1 MPTKKRIQRKD
12 ILEAAVQLIR
22 QEGAAA
28 LTMRRIAAQVGCSTQ
43 PLYSEFGGQEQ
54 LLDALRAWIRAQ
66 YLTLPCGT
74 YRDFGRLFLRFAG
87 QERELFCF
95 LYLRKRP
102 ATQTLVEDPNL
113 TPTLNLLQETLD
125 ISPEEAAEL
134 HHRMQYYCYGL
145 GTMIATGYR
154 TMSPEEIDRELAE
167 FFCLLLEHY
176 KHADNKAALIY
187 WLERSR
193 YPMLSHE
200 GGTYGKTQ
208 NKSL

>member
-1 MPTKKRIQRKD
+1 MPTKKRIQRDD
-12 ILEAAVQLIR
+12 ILKAAVEVIR
-22 QEGAAA
+22 QEGASA

-54 LLDALRAWIRAQ
+54 LLSALRAWIRAE
-66 YLTLPCGT
+66 YLAVPCCT
-74 YRDFGRLFLRFAG
+74 YREFGRFFLRFAG
-87 QERELFCF
+87 QEKELFCF
-95 LYLRKRP
+95 LYLRKRAP
-102 ATQTLVEDPNL
+102 DQTVVEDANL
-113 TPTLNLLQETLD
+113 APTLNLLQETLD
-125 ISPEEAAEL
+125 ISREEAAEL

-154 TMSPEEIDRELAE
+154 AMSPEEIDRELTE

-176 KHADNKAALIY
+176 KHADNRATLVY

>member
-1 MPTKKRIQRKD
+1 MPTKKRIQRED
-12 ILEAAVQLIR
+12 ILKAAVQVIR
-22 QEGAAA
+22 REGPSA

-54 LLDALRAWIRAQ
+54 LLGVLCEYIRAQ
-66 YLTLPCGT
+66 YLAAPCCT
-74 YRDFGRLFLRFAG
+74 YRDFGRLFLQFAG
-87 QERELFCF
+87 QEKELFCF
-95 LYLRKRP
+95 LYLRKRAP
-102 ATQTLVEDPNL
+102 GQTLVEDANFNA
-113 TPTLNLLQETLD
+113 TLHLLQETLE
-125 ISPEEAAEL
+125 ISHEQAAEL

>member
-66 YLTLPCGT
+66 YLTLPCCT

-87 QERELFCF
+87 EERELFCF

-154 TMSPEEIDRELAE
+154 TMSPEEIDRELTE

-176 KHADNKAALIY
+176 KHASDAQTLAY

-193 YPMLSHE
+193 HPMLSNE
-200 GGTYGKTQ
+200 GGTYGNTQ
-208 NKSL
+208 NKGL